1 MKEFMSLEKGLLPM
15 DILLEEEALLVRG
28 GSRVVVN
35 NGCDCQ
41 CGGSCNEQDNGCNCN
56 CS

>member
-35 NGCDCQ
+35 KGCDCQ